1 MNLKDI
7 PHNLHYLLAK
17 RGGMERITREL
28 TMRAAALERPNI
40 VYSTQQAVGIRRDK
54 DANKGC
60 CPASAAIRNY
70 NPLEHGTSGR
80 TKFKSECTG
89 KLGEYRTV
97 TFQEPRMHVQG
108 EMKRK

>member
-1 MNLKDI
+1 MNIKDI
-7 PHNLHYLLAK
+7 PRELHYLLAK

-28 TMRAAALERPNI
+28 TMRAAALEKPNV
-40 VYSTQQAVGIRRDK
+40 VYSTQQAEPERRAMDR
-54 DANKGC
+54 NKGC
-60 CPASAAIRNY
+60 YPVSSAIRNY
-70 NPLEHGTSGR
+70 NPLDSGTSGR

-89 KLGEYRTV
+89 KMGEYRTV